1 MRRSIVL
8 YHILMFISCS
18 FSLFGQ
24 KHIPINP
31 KASKEAYQLLEFLYT
46 IQAKHYTLSGQH
58 NFVSDLNL
66 YENAVRKVTGKTPVL
81 WGSDFSFNVKGDS
94 AQNYQ
99 HCGPM
104 NLSTPYKPF
113 SFNNRRD
120 SSLRADMIAEAI
132 QQYKQGRII
141 TLMWHACFPTD
152 GDECDG
158 SSIWTGENRIP
169 DEAWEELTTPG
180 TFLHK
185 AWQRQADRIA
195 SYLKQLR
202 DLGIP
207 VLWRPYHEMN
217 GSWFWWGG
225 HPGENGYK
233 KLWIMMYDYFTHY
246 HKLNNLLW
254 VWNASAI
261 SQWVPSYVDFFPG
274 TEYVDLLATDVY
286 RREYTQ
292 ETYDEL
298 VSLGKGKI
306 VALGEI
312 GEMPTN
318 EQYKD
323 QPYTWFMCW
332 GYYIDQYNS
341 AKDVKAI
348 YDNPRT
354 ITLDEIDFSKKT
366 YKLK

>member
-1 MRRSIVL
+1 M
-8 YHILMFISCS
+8 
-18 FSLFGQ
+18 
-24 KHIPINP
+24 PN
-31 KASKEAYQLLEFLYT
+31 
-46 IQAKHYTLSGQH
+46 
-58 NFVSDLNL
+58 
-66 YENAVRKVTGKTPVL
+66 
-81 WGSDFSFNVKGDS
+81 
-94 AQNYQ
+94 
-99 HCGPM
+99 
-104 NLSTPYKPF
+104 KPF

-354 ITLDEIDFSKKT
+354 ITLDEIDFIGKT

>member
-24 KHIPINP
+24 KHIPVNP

-81 WGSDFSFNVKGDS
+81 WGSDFSFNVKCDS
-94 AQNYQ
+94 AQNNQ

-104 NLSTPYKPF
+104 NLSTHYKTF

-195 SYLKQLR
+195 SYLK
-202 DLGIP
+202 
-207 VLWRPYHEMN
+207 H
-217 GSWFWWGG
+217 
-225 HPGENGYK
+225 
-233 KLWIMMYDYFTHY
+233 
-246 HKLNNLLW
+246 
-254 VWNASAI
+254 
-261 SQWVPSYVDFFPG
+261 
-274 TEYVDLLATDVY
+274 
-286 RREYTQ
+286 
-292 ETYDEL
+292 
-298 VSLGKGKI
+298 
-306 VALGEI
+306 
-312 GEMPTN
+312 
-318 EQYKD
+318 
-323 QPYTWFMCW
+323 
-332 GYYIDQYNS
+332 
-341 AKDVKAI
+341 
-348 YDNPRT
+348 
-354 ITLDEIDFSKKT
+354 
-366 YKLK
+366 